1 MVHDVQPGK
10 GIQEVAEKAG
20 VSITTVSHA
29 LSGKGRI
36 APATRERIQRIA
48 ADLAY
53 VPHASA
59 RNLAA
64 RKTGLL
70 GLAVSQA
77 AEQSFAFTG
86 FAYFMHLMGEATKAA
101 LEHGYALVLVPPA
114 DNGGDRFESLQL
126 DGAVII
132 DPVQHDPLVTGLRA
146 RSIPFVTT
154 GRVPDGLDDD
164 YWVDNDHVA
173 GTHAM
178 LQHLERAGARR
189 IALLTARPFPSYA
202 LDAITAYEDWSA
214 HRGTDPLIVVSGGD
228 LTESQGYTAASELFD
243 LTQPPD
249 AIYATIDT
257 LALGALRAAHVR
269 GLSIPDD
276 VSIASCTDNEALRTA
291 DPPLTALNLHPN
303 EIGRRA
309 TEMLIAL
316 VDGHE
321 PPEAHLTVRSRV
333 APRASTRRRDR
344 APSAK
349 AVAAGS
355 SRAGRRSP
363 ARASTRAR

>member
-1 MVHDVQPGK
+1 MQPGK
-10 GIQEVAEKAG
+10 GIQEVADKAG

-36 APATRERIQRIA
+36 APATRERIHRIA
-48 ADLAY
+48 ADLGY
-53 VPHASA
+53 RPHASA

-101 LEHGYALVLVPPA
+101 LEQGYALVLVPPA
-114 DNGGDRFESLQL
+114 DNGADRFESLPL

-132 DPVQHDPLVTGLRA
+132 DPIRNDPLVTGLRT
-146 RSIPFVTT
+146 RSTPFVTT
-154 GRVPDGLDDD
+154 GRVPDGLDVDD

-178 LQHLERAGARR
+178 LQHLERSGARR

-202 LDAITAYEDWSA
+202 IDAITAYEAWSA
-214 HRGTDPLIVVSGGD
+214 HRGTEPLTVVSRGE

-243 LTQPPD
+243 LAQPPD

-276 VSIASCTDNEALRTA
+276 VLIASCTDNDALRTA
-291 DPPLTALNLHPN
+291 EPPLTALNLHPN
-303 EIGRRA
+303 EIGRLA
-309 TEMLIAL
+309 IEMLVAL

-333 APRASTRRRDR
+333 APRASTRRRGR
-344 APSAK
+344 TPTAK
-349 AVAAGS
+349 AVATGS
-355 SRAGRRSP
+355 G
-363 ARASTRAR
+363 RARR